1 MRPPVLDASQR
12 AVVEHTDGALLVLA
26 GPGTGKTTTLVEA
39 VAARV
44 EAGAD
49 PERLLVLT
57 FSRKAAVELRDRMAA
72 RLGGRRPP
80 QATTFHSY
88 CYALVRAHQD
98 ADLFAEPLR
107 LLSGPEQ
114 DLAVRELLAGQ
125 IDLAKLGL
133 GHVRWPDEL
142 RACLTTRGF
151 ADEVRA
157 VIARSRELGLGPEAL
172 GAFARRV
179 GRPDW
184 GAAAGFLAEYLD
196 VMDLQG
202 VLDYT
207 ELVHRAV
214 LLTESAPP
222 GTLPGYDAVFVDEY
236 QDTDPAQVRLLR
248 GLTAGTAATVVA
260 FGDPDQSIYAFRG
273 ADVNGI
279 LDFPATFGAAVRVL
293 DTSRRSGAALL
304 AATRLLTQRMPLP
317 RLPADRVRAHRA
329 LAPVRDGG
337 RVEVHTYPTPSTETD
352 NIADLL
358 RRAHLED
365 GVPWHD
371 MAVLTRS
378 AAPLPALRRALTS
391 AGVPVETDA
400 ADTPLRHEPAVA
412 PLLLALRAAA
422 TAAGEGASGAA
433 PGAGEDPAGPL
444 PAAGEG
450 PGAERAAHGGAAP
463 AGGGVHGDAGQGPGA
478 ERAAH
483 GGAAP
488 AGGGVHGDAGGPA
501 AGEGPG
507 AERAAH
513 GGAAP
518 AGGGVHGDAGV
529 TSPAGGGA
537 GAGHGGVFDA
547 PTSQDE
553 GPRPGLSQAL
563 ADAAPG
569 AGQGPEAPALGGAAP
584 AHGGVEGDVGVASP
598 AGAGTVV
605 AGDGGGEGEAGVGAP
620 ADGEAGLGQGLGTVP
635 AGDGRVPDASSAADA
650 GRGPGVPA
658 GGKGVSQGL
667 AGAVPGVGQGPEASA
682 LGGAAPAGGEA
693 GAGDRPGTAAP
704 EDRGGE
710 GDADVAAPADGEMRP
725 GQRPGTVPDGDGGVA
740 DAPSAA
746 DAGRRP
752 GVPAGDAPQAGHG
765 PEAPAAGVPGTG
777 TDPAA
782 PGTGTDPAVPAADP
796 DPSAPRTAADSTP
809 WLDTETAVALLASP
823 LGGMDPADLRRLGRA
838 LRDEERA
845 GGNRVPAP
853 SDVLLARAVAE
864 PERLVAHDQTYA
876 RGARRLGELLR
887 AARNKLAA
895 GGTAEEALWLLWNG
909 TPWPGRLE
917 RASLR
922 GGPAGRNADRDL
934 DAVCALFET
943 AARAE
948 DRVGG
953 RGALNFLEELDAQDI
968 AADTLT
974 RRHTRPDAV
983 RLMTAHRSKGL
994 EWGLVVVAGVQEGLW
1009 PDLRRR
1015 GSLLEADRI
1024 GRDGLAEP
1032 LTPGALLAEERRLF
1046 YVAATRA
1053 RDRLVV
1059 TAVKA
1064 PAEDG
1069 DQPSRFLT
1077 ELGVEPKEVTGRPR
1091 RPLAVAALVAELRAT
1106 TVDPAASPELRAA
1119 AAERLATLAALTDED
1134 GNPLVPA
1141 AHPDRWWGLAEPT
1154 RSEVPLRDR
1163 DRPVA
1168 LSGSALDQLAHTCA
1182 LQWFLG
1188 REVKADAPA
1197 TAAQGFGNVVHVLA
1211 DEVASGRTPADLD
1224 VLMARLDSVWDAL
1237 AFDAPWKSAQEKQ
1250 NARIALERFLRW
1262 HVMDRGAGR
1271 TPAATEHEFDVTLG
1285 AGPYQVRIR
1294 GSMDR
1299 VEADEQGR
1307 AYVVDF
1313 KTGKSAPTRDE
1324 VAHHPQLAVYQLAV
1338 REGAVDEVFGGR
1350 TPEPGGAELV
1360 HLRQAAPKKEGGDAL
1375 PKVQAQEPPDG
1386 EWIGDLLATAAGR
1399 VLDERFTPTA
1409 GQHCTTCSFR
1419 ASCSA
1424 RPEGRQVV
1432 E

>member
-1 MRPPVLDASQR
+1 MSTSSTTRRTPPHQGQPYPGTGRQRTPGAYRLVRTTPARQDPPQLDAAQR
-12 AVVEHTDGALLVLA
+12 EVVDHAGGPLLVLA

-39 VAARV
+39 VAARM
-44 EAGAD
+44 ESGTD

-88 CYALVRAHQD
+88 CYALIRAHQD
-98 ADLFAEPLR
+98 AEIFAEPLR

-125 IDLAKLGL
+125 IDLEKAGL
-133 GHVRWPDEL
+133 GRVGWPDEL

-157 VIARSRELGLGPEAL
+157 VLARSRELGLGPDAL
-172 GAFARRV
+172 ARFADRV

-184 GAAAGFLAEYLD
+184 KAAAGFLAEYLD
-196 VMDLQG
+196 VLDLQG

-214 LLTESAPP
+214 LLAEQV
-222 GTLPGYDAVFVDEY
+222 TLPAYDAVFVDEY
-236 QDTDPAQVRLLR
+236 QDTDPAQVRLLHR
-248 GLTAGTAATVVA
+248 LAGDGRSTVVA

-279 LDFPATFGAAVRVL
+279 LDFPASFGGADVRVL
-293 DTSRRSGAALL
+293 RASRRSGAALL
-304 AATRLLTQRMPLP
+304 GATRQLAQRMPMP
-317 RLPADRVRAHRA
+317 RLPADKVRAHRD

-337 RVEVHTYPTPSTETD
+337 RAEAYTYPTASAEAE

-365 GVPWHD
+365 GVPWQD
-371 MAVLTRS
+371 MAVLTR
-378 AAPLPALRRALTS
+378 AAATLPSLRRALTS

-412 PLLLALRAAA
+412 PLLLALRAVSS
-422 TAAGEGASGAA
+422 ASPGAA
-433 PGAGEDPAGPL
+433 RAVPDDGPHEDP
-444 PAAGEG
+444 
-450 PGAERAAHGGAAP
+450 
-463 AGGGVHGDAGQGPGA
+463 
-478 ERAAH
+478 
-483 GGAAP
+483 
-488 AGGGVHGDAGGPA
+488 
-501 AGEGPG
+501 
-507 AERAAH
+507 
-513 GGAAP
+513 
-518 AGGGVHGDAGV
+518 
-529 TSPAGGGA
+529 T
-537 GAGHGGVFDA
+537 
-547 PTSQDE
+547 DE
-553 GPRPGLSQAL
+553 TDRTDRTDRTKE
-563 ADAAPG
+563 AD
-569 AGQGPEAPALGGAAP
+569 
-584 AHGGVEGDVGVASP
+584 D
-598 AGAGTVV
+598 
-605 AGDGGGEGEAGVGAP
+605 
-620 ADGEAGLGQGLGTVP
+620 ADG
-635 AGDGRVPDASSAADA
+635 AD
-650 GRGPGVPA
+650 
-658 GGKGVSQGL
+658 
-667 AGAVPGVGQGPEASA
+667 
-682 LGGAAPAGGEA
+682 
-693 GAGDRPGTAAP
+693 
-704 EDRGGE
+704 
-710 GDADVAAPADGEMRP
+710 
-725 GQRPGTVPDGDGGVA
+725 
-740 DAPSAA
+740 
-746 DAGRRP
+746 
-752 GVPAGDAPQAGHG
+752 
-765 PEAPAAGVPGTG
+765 EAPAA
-777 TDPAA
+777 AA
-782 PGTGTDPAVPAADP
+782 AAWLPVD
-796 DPSAPRTAADSTP
+796 TA
-809 WLDTETAVALLASP
+809 LDLLASP
-823 LGGMDPADLRRLGRA
+823 LAGVDPADLRRLGRA

-845 GGNRVPAP
+845 AGNKVPPP
-853 SDVLLARAVAE
+853 SDVLLARALAE
-864 PERLVAHDQTYA
+864 PERLVAHDPAYA
-876 RGARRLGELLR
+876 RGAKRLGDLLR
-887 AARNKLAA
+887 ETRTLLAG
-895 GGTAEEALWLLWNG
+895 GGTAEEALWVLWNG

-917 RASLR
+917 RAALR

-948 DRVGG
+948 ERVGG
-953 RGALNFLEELDAQDI
+953 RGVLNFLEELDAQDI

-994 EWGLVVVAGVQEGLW
+994 EWSLVVVAGLQERLW

-1064 PAEDG
+1064 AAEDG

-1077 ELGVEPKEVTGRPR
+1077 ELGAEPKDVPGRPR
-1091 RPLAVAALVAELRAT
+1091 RPLAVSALVAELRAT
-1106 TVDPAASPELRAA
+1106 TVDPAASPALRDAA
-1119 AAERLATLAALTDED
+1119 ADRLAALAALTDED
-1134 GNPLVPA
+1134 GQPLVPA
-1141 AHPDRWWGLAEPT
+1141 AHPDRWWGLFEPT
-1154 RSEVPLRDR
+1154 RGAAPLRER

-1168 LSGSALDQLAHTCA
+1168 LSPSSLESLVGTCS

-1188 REVKADAPA
+1188 REVKAAAPA

-1224 VLMARLDSVWDAL
+1224 VLMARLDSVWDGL
-1237 AFDAPWKSAQEKQ
+1237 AFDAPWKSAQEKGH
-1250 NARIALERFLRW
+1250 ARVALERFLRW
-1262 HVMDRGAGR
+1262 HVLDRGGR
-1271 TPAATEHEFDVTLG
+1271 TPAASEHGFDVTLE
-1285 AGPYQVRIR
+1285 AGDYEVRIR

-1299 VEADEQGR
+1299 VETDEQGR

-1338 REGAVDEVFGGR
+1338 REGALDEVFDGR
-1350 TPEPGGAELV
+1350 RPEPGGAELV
-1360 HLRQAAPKKEGGDAL
+1360 QLRQSAPQKEGGDAL
-1375 PKVQAQEPPDG
+1375 PKVQAQQPLEG
-1386 EWIGDLLATAAGR
+1386 EWVGELLADAAGR
-1399 VLDERFTPTA
+1399 VLDERFTPST
-1409 GQHCTTCSFR
+1409 GQHCTTCAFR

-1432 E
+1432 D

>member
-1 MRPPVLDASQR
+1 MSTSSTTRRTPPHQGQPYPGSGRQRTPGAYRLVRTTPAPQDPPQLDAVQR
-12 AVVEHTDGALLVLA
+12 EVVDHRSGPLLVLA

-39 VAARV
+39 VAARM
-44 EAGAD
+44 ENGAD

-88 CYALVRAHQD
+88 CYALIRAHQD
-98 ADLFAEPLR
+98 AELFAEPLR

-125 IDLAKLGL
+125 IDLERAGL
-133 GHVRWPDEL
+133 GRVGWPDEL

-157 VIARSRELGLGPEAL
+157 VLARSRELGLGPDAL
-172 GAFARRV
+172 ARFADRV

-184 GAAAGFLAEYLD
+184 KAAAGFLAEYLD
-196 VMDLQG
+196 VLDLQG

-214 LLTESAPP
+214 LLA
-222 GTLPGYDAVFVDEY
+222 GQVTLPAYDAVYVDEY
-236 QDTDPAQVRLLR
+236 QDTDPAQVRLLHRLTGGGR
-248 GLTAGTAATVVA
+248 GTVVA

-279 LDFPATFGAAVRVL
+279 LDFPAAFGGADVRVL
-293 DTSRRSGAALL
+293 RASRRSGAGLL
-304 AATRLLTQRMPLP
+304 GATRQLAQRMPMP
-317 RLPADRVRAHRA
+317 RLPADKVRAHRD

-337 RVEVHTYPTPSTETD
+337 HAEAYTYPTASAEAE

-365 GVPWHD
+365 GLPWQD
-371 MAVLTRS
+371 MAVLTR
-378 AAPLPALRRALTS
+378 AAATLPSLRRALTS

-412 PLLLALRAAA
+412 PLLLALRAV
-422 TAAGEGASGAA
+422 AGPVAGTRSAGAERVGTTHDGAA
-433 PGAGEDPAGPL
+433 P
-444 PAAGEG
+444 
-450 PGAERAAHGGAAP
+450 
-463 AGGGVHGDAGQGPGA
+463 
-478 ERAAH
+478 
-483 GGAAP
+483 
-488 AGGGVHGDAGGPA
+488 
-501 AGEGPG
+501 
-507 AERAAH
+507 
-513 GGAAP
+513 
-518 AGGGVHGDAGV
+518 
-529 TSPAGGGA
+529 
-537 GAGHGGVFDA
+537 
-547 PTSQDE
+547 
-553 GPRPGLSQAL
+553 
-563 ADAAPG
+563 
-569 AGQGPEAPALGGAAP
+569 
-584 AHGGVEGDVGVASP
+584 
-598 AGAGTVV
+598 
-605 AGDGGGEGEAGVGAP
+605 
-620 ADGEAGLGQGLGTVP
+620 
-635 AGDGRVPDASSAADA
+635 
-650 GRGPGVPA
+650 
-658 GGKGVSQGL
+658 
-667 AGAVPGVGQGPEASA
+667 SA
-682 LGGAAPAGGEA
+682 LPS
-693 GAGDRPGTAAP
+693 DP
-704 EDRGGE
+704 
-710 GDADVAAPADGEMRP
+710 
-725 GQRPGTVPDGDGGVA
+725 
-740 DAPSAA
+740 APSAQPDTA
-746 DAGRRP
+746 DWLA
-752 GVPAGDAPQAGHG
+752 
-765 PEAPAAGVPGTG
+765 
-777 TDPAA
+777 TD
-782 PGTGTDPAVPAADP
+782 
-796 DPSAPRTAADSTP
+796 TA
-809 WLDTETAVALLASP
+809 LELLASP
-823 LGGMDPADLRRLGRA
+823 LAGVDPADLRRLGRA

-845 GGNRVPAP
+845 AGNKVPPP
-853 SDVLLARAVAE
+853 SDVLLARALAE
-864 PERLVAHDQTYA
+864 PERLVAHDPAYA
-876 RGARRLGELLR
+876 RGAKRLGDLLR
-887 AARNKLAA
+887 QTRTLLAA
-895 GGTAEEALWLLWNG
+895 GGTAEEALWVLWNG

-917 RASLR
+917 RAALR

-948 DRVGG
+948 ERVGG
-953 RGALNFLEELDAQDI
+953 RGVLNFLEELDAQDI

-994 EWGLVVVAGVQEGLW
+994 EWSFVVVAGLQERLW

-1064 PAEDG
+1064 AAEDG

-1077 ELGVEPKEVTGRPR
+1077 ELGAEPKDVPGRPR
-1091 RPLAVAALVAELRAT
+1091 RPLAVSALVAELRAT
-1106 TVDPAASPELRAA
+1106 TVDPDASPALRDAA
-1119 AAERLATLAALTDED
+1119 ADRLAELAALTDED
-1134 GNPLVPA
+1134 GQPLVPA
-1141 AHPDRWWGLAEPT
+1141 AHPERWWGLLEPT
-1154 RSEVPLRDR
+1154 HSTAPLRER

-1168 LSGSALDQLAHTCA
+1168 LSPSSLENLAATCS

-1188 REVKADAPA
+1188 REVKAAAPA

-1237 AFDAPWKSAQEKQ
+1237 AFDAPWKSAQEKGH
-1250 NARIALERFLRW
+1250 ARVALERFLRW
-1262 HVMDRGAGR
+1262 HVMDRGGR
-1271 TPAATEHEFDVTLG
+1271 TPAASEHGFDVTLE
-1285 AGPYQVRIR
+1285 AGDYEVRIR

-1299 VEADEQGR
+1299 VETDEQGR

-1338 REGAVDEVFGGR
+1338 REGALDEVLDGR
-1350 TPEPGGAELV
+1350 RPEPGGAELV
-1360 HLRQAAPKKEGGDAL
+1360 QLRQSAPQKEGGDAL
-1375 PKVQAQEPPDG
+1375 PKVQGQQPLAG
-1386 EWIGDLLATAAGR
+1386 EWVGRLLADAAGR
-1399 VLDERFTPTA
+1399 VLDERFTPST
-1409 GQHCTTCSFR
+1409 GQHCTTCAFR

-1424 RPEGRQVV
+1424 QPEGRQVV
-1432 E
+1432 D